1 MTPDKIILLII
12 DKAGGKISGK
22 TLLQKR
28 AYFLSKVLNWDLGYH
43 AHYYGPYSPE
53 IESGIG
59 KLKSL
64 GFINE
69 KTLGFG
75 MTNQSGFEVRRY
87 DYEITEDG
95 KIIVQKLCEKEPADC
110 EKVQNT
116 LMRLSEAGDTDDY
129 MALSIA
135 AKTYHV
141 LEEQKKPMGN
151 EEIRTFAETLGWKIS
166 PESINNAVNFLD
178 KVHLVTTGKNVD

>member
-12 DKAGGKISGK
+12 DKAGGRISGK

-28 AYFLSKVLNWDLGYH
+28 AYFLSKALHWDLGYR

-53 IESGIG
+53 IETGIG
-59 KLKSL
+59 RLKSL
-64 GFINE
+64 GFIDE

-75 MTNQSGFEVRRY
+75 TTNQSGFEVRRY

-95 KIIVQKLCEKEPADC
+95 KTIIQKLRQKESSAC
-110 EKVQNT
+110 QKVDET
-116 LMRLSEAGDTDDY
+116 LCRLSEAGDDGDY
-129 MALSIA
+129 MTLSIA

-141 LEEQKKPMGN
+141 LDEKRTPLKN
-151 EEIRTFAETLGWKIS
+151 EEIRNFAKTLGWKIS
-166 PESINNAVNFLD
+166 PESIDNAVNFLE
-178 KVHLVTTGKNVD
+178 KVELVTAG